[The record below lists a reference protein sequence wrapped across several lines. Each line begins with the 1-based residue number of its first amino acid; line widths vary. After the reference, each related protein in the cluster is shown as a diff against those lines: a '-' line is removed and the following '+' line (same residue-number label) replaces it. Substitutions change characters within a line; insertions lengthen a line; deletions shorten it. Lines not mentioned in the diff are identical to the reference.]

1 MFLSIWRCITLMFA
15 ALSLTMTSAH
25 ALELPQKMQY
35 DAHMYA
41 AVNTTLYRYFAI
53 VGGFYTVASI
63 LATATLAFLVRKRG
77 STFRWTLAGA
87 ICLML
92 AFGTWLMLVAPVNSK
107 IAQAI
112 GSAPESIPALW
123 MQLRDRWEYGHVV
136 GFVLTLTGFGFLV
149 ISLLAEISK
158 DAATQA
164 SKA

>member
-1 MFLSIWRCITLMFA
+1 
-15 ALSLTMTSAH
+15 
-25 ALELPQKMQY
+25 
-35 DAHMYA
+35 
-41 AVNTTLYRYFAI
+41 
-53 VGGFYTVASI
+53 
-63 LATATLAFLVRKRG
+63 
-77 STFRWTLAGA
+77 
-87 ICLML
+87 
-92 AFGTWLMLVAPVNSK
+92 MLVAPVNSK

-149 ISLLAEISK
+149 ISLLAEIPK